1 MTRSTL
7 IPLVLAASV
16 GLVACGE
23 QSPVQPSSPDFAAA
37 AKPQPVSDPTAN
49 FSFPLADGALALRS
63 DHLAAYTVGSNS
75 VYANGV
81 CGVTGKIF
89 ATTAASNSG
98 DATLQTDNPKA
109 SDHSCAAYPRKLS
122 LDFGDGIEVG
132 TLRINTREIHNTSY
146 SIPLGMSV
154 RRKLVVANS
163 ARCGNVV
170 FGGDLYGD
178 SVMVTRVSASEWH
191 VQSQPSPND
200 SVLCL
205 NTGLIYHIPVDFTIT
220 SSRALP

>member
-1 MTRSTL
+1 MTRAGHSL
-7 IPLVLAASV
+7 LLAALVLS
-16 GLVACGE
+16 ACRE
-23 QSPVQPSSPDFAAA
+23 PSPVQPSSPDFATA

-98 DATLQTDNPKA
+98 DSTLQTDLA
-109 SDHSCAAYPRKLS
+109 SAADRKCAAWPRKLS
-122 LDFGDGIEVG
+122 ADFGADGIETG
-132 TLRINTREIHNTSY
+132 TLRINTREIQNTGY
-146 SIPLGMSV
+146 AITVGQSV
-154 RRKLVVANS
+154 RRKLVVGNS
-163 ARCGNVV
+163 ARCGTVV
-170 FGGDLYGD
+170 FGEAATGGLAGD

-191 VQSQPSPND
+191 VQSQVGATSA
-200 SVLCL
+200 LCL
-205 NTGLIYHIPVDFTIT
+205 NTGQFYQMPVDFTIT
-220 SSRALP
+220 SN